1 MVGRTSDESQE
12 WLNEAETHGDEA
24 KDGVGVGVDG
34 LGQVPQ
40 LQQDQDEARHG
51 EAPGQHHEV
60 SVPDEPLI
68 KIETSL
74 RCPRLFK
81 ISKTLKSLYFTH
93 KYISSL
99 IQFQISPRR
108 MSPTL
113 NITLHSKF
121 KKHKS

>member
-1 MVGRTSDESQE
+1 MTDGLTYKPMNPVVYWAKMMVGRTSDESQE

-74 RCPRLFK
+74 
-81 ISKTLKSLYFTH
+81 
-93 KYISSL
+93 
-99 IQFQISPRR
+99 
-108 MSPTL
+108 
-113 NITLHSKF
+113 
-121 KKHKS
+121 